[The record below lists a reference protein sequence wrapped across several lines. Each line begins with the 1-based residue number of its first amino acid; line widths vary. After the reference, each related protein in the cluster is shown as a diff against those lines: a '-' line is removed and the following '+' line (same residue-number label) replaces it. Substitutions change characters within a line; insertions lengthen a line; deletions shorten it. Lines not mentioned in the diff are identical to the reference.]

1 MSLRFFWAGK
11 GVGLSFFLSTRLRTY
26 HQIAETCAPRILP
39 PCCTPTS
46 ATISREETG
55 YSFLQILS
63 SFFIA
68 EIFVAN
74 IIQDKRGNIE
84 IDQIESRRRK
94 YRFGIFLDY
103 ATKAYQFSP
112 LLVLLLPP
120 LFQDTV
126 DRPSYLSI
134 RKQQRGTSSLS
145 LSLSPHYEPDSFDL
159 AFSFSREGRGF

>member
-1 MSLRFFWAGK
+1 MSLRFFLGRKRGWP
-11 GVGLSFFLSTRLRTY
+11 LFLPLDQAA
-26 HQIAETCAPRILP
+26 HLP
-39 PCCTPTS
+39 PNCGELRSTYPSSVLHTNNYIERGNWLQFS
-46 ATISREETG
+46 SDPFILFYSR
-55 YSFLQILS
+55 
-63 SFFIA
+63 
-68 EIFVAN
+68 N
-74 IIQDKRGNIE
+74 ITQNKRGNIE

-145 LSLSPHYEPDSFDL
+145 LSLSPHYEPDSFGL

>member
-1 MSLRFFWAGK
+1 MASLSSSRPGCALTTK
-11 GVGLSFFLSTRLRTY
+11 LRRTAL
-26 HQIAETCAPRILP
+26 HV
-39 PCCTPTS
+39 
-46 ATISREETG
+46 
-55 YSFLQILS
+55 SFLRVAHQQLYRERKLATVFFR
-63 SFFIA
+63 SFHPFFMG

-112 LLVLLLPP
+112 LLVLLLPL

-145 LSLSPHYEPDSFDL
+145 LFLSLLITNRTVSALPFLSLEKAGVFD
-159 AFSFSREGRGF
+159 